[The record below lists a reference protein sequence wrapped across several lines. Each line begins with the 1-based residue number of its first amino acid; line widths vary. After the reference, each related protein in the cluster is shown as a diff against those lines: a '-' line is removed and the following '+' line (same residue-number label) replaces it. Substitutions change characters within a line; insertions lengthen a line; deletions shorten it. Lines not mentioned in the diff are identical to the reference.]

1 MVRKIS
7 QHYRVFRFKLSL
19 EESDE
24 LFLTFLVKKIKK
36 NQYLQLK
43 CPLYFILNYLVM
55 LFEHL

>member
-7 QHYRVFRFKLSL
+7 QYYRVFRFKLSL

-36 NQYLQLK
+36 K
-43 CPLYFILNYLVM
+43 SIFAVEM
-55 LFEHL
+55 SALFHLELSCYAF